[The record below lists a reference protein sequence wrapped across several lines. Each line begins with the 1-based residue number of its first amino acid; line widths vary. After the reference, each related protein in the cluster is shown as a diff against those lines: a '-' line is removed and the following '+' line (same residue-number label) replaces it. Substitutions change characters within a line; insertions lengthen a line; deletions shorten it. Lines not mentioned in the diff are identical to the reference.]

1 MFRDPRVDENQP
13 FFFGIKSHIMVSRML
28 PPLVSI
34 TVKGIFRDRVF
45 RGIILSSLFFLL
57 IPSISSL
64 SMRQVV
70 ELSITLSL
78 SLLSIIMLL
87 LSVFLGGSSVWRDM
101 ERRYT
106 YSALGLPIT
115 RTSYIVGKFFGI
127 AIYLLL
133 TSLVLGTVGCMVIK
147 YVGTVYPPSRPV
159 VWPTIFIS
167 ILFIAF
173 KYVLLV
179 AIAFLFST
187 ISTSFFLPIFGSL
200 AVYFVGSS
208 LQQVYDFLHSSSAQ
222 NFTPLIKKSATAL
235 YYLLPNFSAFDL
247 SVNAIYGIGLSA
259 SGLALTV
266 GYFVVYT
273 AIVLTLATIIF
284 SRREMQ

>member
-1 MFRDPRVDENQP
+1 
-13 FFFGIKSHIMVSRML
+13 ML
-28 PPLVSI
+28 SPLVTI

-45 RGIILSSLFFLL
+45 RGIILSSFFFLL
-57 IPSISSL
+57 IPAISSL

-115 RTSYIVGKFFGI
+115 RTAYIVGKFFGI

-133 TSLVLGTVGCMVIK
+133 TSLILGAVGCLVIK
-147 YVGTVYPPSRPV
+147 YVGTLYPPSRPV
-159 VWPTIFIS
+159 VWSTIFIS

-222 NFTPLIKKSATAL
+222 NFNPLIKNTATAL
-235 YYLLPNFSAFDL
+235 YYALPNFSAFDL
-247 SVNAIYGIGLSA
+247 SVNAIYGISLSA
-259 SGLALTV
+259 SGLALT
-266 GYFVVYT
+266 GCYFLVYT